1 MRGLNVLQ
9 EAEEHHKAHRTEL
22 KDLKEKIQELDAQ
35 LGTPHSPGA
44 GVLSLLREGII
55 LISRRTGALIS
66 LLTLHSNE
74 TWGPGTCLAEGS
86 LLYRRQEGEEARR
99 QEQG

>member
-1 MRGLNVLQ
+1 MQ

-44 GVLSLLREGII
+44 GVLFLSCEMII
-55 LISRRTGALIS
+55 
-66 LLTLHSNE
+66 
-74 TWGPGTCLAEGS
+74 
-86 LLYRRQEGEEARR
+86 
-99 QEQG
+99 